1 MNQYLRI
8 CIYFLLILALASV
21 CVKYIRIPFK
31 PSEWQLKSP
40 EEVAIVDFDSAF
52 LTVLTGDTLK
62 LLPPDTIKVTNDTI
76 IARSHLSC
84 PPLFLNQLAKLHK
97 QLRNTSQT
105 NRNIRILHF
114 GDSQIEGDRITAH
127 LREAFQNKYGG
138 SGPGLTTIY
147 DPQRI
152 NPSVWLD
159 SDGDWQI
166 HSIYNRKRQLPNK
179 AYGLMGQTASLKAN
193 SSGTFKISPSRW
205 AEKHASHY
213 QKVRLFIAP
222 HTDSVVIKGT
232 IKATEVINE
241 TLLPSDALTEINW
254 EFEQLSPRLKFN
266 LSSSADV
273 HILGCALDST
283 NGVTVDNI
291 ALRGQSSPLLHRT
304 NGELFKAMCEH
315 LDIGLIIFQFGTN
328 IIPTV
333 APNYNFYKVQLAKQF
348 DLLKTFLPDVP
359 ILIIGIS
366 DAAQKTNG
374 QIQSYDHLHKI
385 AHAQKAIA
393 LEYDFAY
400 FDLFNAM
407 GGDGSIIE
415 WSRKSPPWALTD
427 YIHLSRKGGQEV
439 ANLLTNALWQHM
451 SDPVKQ
457 DSSLMLTIR

>member
-8 CIYFLLILALASV
+8 CIYYVLILALTYAF
-21 CVKYIRIPFK
+21 VKFVAVSFH
-31 PSEWQLKSP
+31 PSDWQLKTTD
-40 EEVAIVDFDSAF
+40 EIAIVDLDTSF
-52 LTVLTGDTLK
+52 LKDLDKKIEPLTL
-62 LLPPDTIKVTNDTI
+62 DTIEVEVDTI
-76 IARSHLSC
+76 ITNHHLSC
-84 PPLFLNQLAKLHK
+84 PTHFLKQLKHLHNQLLI
-97 QLRNTSQT
+97 TSES

-114 GDSQIEGDRITAH
+114 GDSQIEGDRITAY

-159 SDGDWQI
+159 SYGDWQI
-166 HSIYNRKRQLPNK
+166 HSIYNRKRQLTNK

-193 SSGTFKISPSRW
+193 SSGTFKISASRW
-205 AEKHASHY
+205 AEQHASHY

-222 HTDSVVIKGT
+222 HTDSLL
-232 IKATEVINE
+232 IKASIKTTEVIND

-254 EFEQLSPRLKFN
+254 EFEQLSPRLKFE
-266 LSSSADV
+266 LSSTADI
-273 HILGCALDST
+273 HILGCALDSI

-315 LDIGLIIFQFGTN
+315 LDIGMIIFQFGTN

-333 APNYNFYKVQLAKQF
+333 APNYHFYKVQLAKQF
-348 DLLKTFLPDVP
+348 DLLKTYLPDVP
-359 ILIIGIS
+359 VLIIGVS
-366 DAAQKTNG
+366 DAAHEKNG
-374 QIQSYDHLHKI
+374 EIVSYDHLQRI
-385 AHAQKAIA
+385 GDAQKAIA

-400 FDLFNAM
+400 FDLYNAM
-407 GGDGSIIE
+407 GGKGSVIE
-415 WSRKSPPWALTD
+415 WSQKKPPLALTD

-439 ANLLTNALWQHM
+439 AYLLTTALWHHMNDTVNQH
-451 SDPVKQ
+451 
-457 DSSLMLTIR
+457 SSLIITNR